1 VISTF
6 QRRANGQRGFTLIE
20 VMAALVV
27 FSLMTLGIVPL
38 LLSSLKGSELSQSY
52 AIGKN
57 LAVEAM
63 ERVRGLPYYVK
74 FDTQPDGRPIDLLDL
89 YYPSR
94 QTSGTF
100 VTTCDETT
108 VAAPACPKR
117 VPEGYSIV
125 FNATFVKPGGTA
137 GAQTYTPIVAD
148 VPIAYAWNSA
158 DDLPASQI
166 LEMVITVEWLR
177 GGETKQS
184 QLKTLLSDR
193 KFGNVTIR
201 GNSKVDYGLEVQTGY
216 IDPTGASSL
225 MTATTGHSESLVESK
240 TTTTANE
247 TVRSAELRLVEVPAD
262 PSTVGADIALTEGAK
277 AIYHAPPNSSPSDT
291 SLVSNVLTHP
301 NLDPPTNI
309 AGIDMTRAENVDVGV
324 TNELPLAN
332 GSFALGNPGVA
343 SDDLWVAPQVST
355 ERADLLKLNT
365 TRPLFFIHP
374 GATDAMTGSTA
385 AVATDIAGADR
396 KVETTSGV
404 SLSDLRMLPTTF
416 IGGDAEGA
424 VVVIDNFEASVS
436 CKSSG
441 DPVSAGAS
449 ATWSATLRYWQDTT
463 NTVVGVPNGAY
474 VTETLSGADGVDRLA
489 EIRADNPLVH
499 DGLTPLQD
507 VYLFEDSVANKVGY
521 LSDWGSLFDISSTG
535 ATEDALGETTT
546 AAVDGALNINAAPT
560 GTTAESGL
568 KVNLGK
574 LSCEA
579 VDGR

>member
-1 VISTF
+1 MYDATI
-6 QRRANGQRGFTLIE
+6 
-20 VMAALVV
+20 AA
-27 FSLMTLGIVPL
+27 S
-38 LLSSLKGSELSQSY
+38 
-52 AIGKN
+52 
-57 LAVEAM
+57 
-63 ERVRGLPYYVK
+63 
-74 FDTQPDGRPIDLLDL
+74 
-89 YYPSR
+89 
-94 QTSGTF
+94 
-100 VTTCDETT
+100 
-108 VAAPACPKR
+108 
-117 VPEGYSIV
+117 
-125 FNATFVKPGGTA
+125 
-137 GAQTYTPIVAD
+137 
-148 VPIAYAWNSA
+148 
-158 DDLPASQI
+158 DLPPSQI

-177 GGETKQS
+177 GGATKQS

-193 KFGNVTIR
+193 KFGNITIR
-201 GNSKVDYGLEVQTGY
+201 GNSKIDYGVEVQTGY
-216 IDPTGASSL
+216 IDPAGASSL
-225 MTATTGHSESLVESK
+225 MTATAGRSESLIESK
-240 TTTTANE
+240 TTTTANQ

-301 NLDPPTNI
+301 NLVPPTNI
-309 AGIDMTRAENVDVGV
+309 AGIDLTSAKNVDVGV

-332 GSFALGNPGVA
+332 GSFALGNPGTA
-343 SDDLWVAPQVST
+343 SDDLWVAPQVNT
-355 ERADLLKLNT
+355 VRENLLQLST

-374 GATDAMTGSTA
+374 SSADAMTGTTA

-396 KVETTSGV
+396 KVETTSAI

-436 CKSSG
+436 CKSTG
-441 DPVSAGAS
+441 DPVSAGAT

-463 NTVVGVPNGAY
+463 NTTVGVRNGSY
-474 VTETLSGADGVDRLA
+474 VTETLGGADGVDRLA

-499 DGLTPLQD
+499 DGLTPAQD
-507 VYLFEDSVANKVGY
+507 VYLFEDSVADTVGY

-535 ATEDALGETTT
+535 ATEDVLGETTT

-579 VDGR
+579 VDSR